1 MSAARE
7 FEQLLQLREAL
18 RLGLHLGERDLVLVE
33 RGVDRMAVVGVV
45 RRPLFDHMGTREARN
60 REKLGSGSVRTRMRM
75 CRVVCYVV
83 SCHVMLYYVDMC
95 FGS

>member
-1 MSAARE
+1 ME
-7 FEQLLQLREAL
+7 
-18 RLGLHLGERDLVLVE
+18 VE
-33 RGVDRMAVVGVV
+33 VEVEVEVVVGVV

-60 REKLGSGSVRTRMRM
+60 REKLGRGSVRTRMRM